1 MCGVE
6 MPTFLVE
13 AYQPRG
19 RNKSLAEIERRA
31 RAAAAEL
38 SISGTAV
45 RYLRSIYVPA
55 DETCFHFIEAASL
68 EAVEEV
74 GRRAGLA
81 FDRITEAVEPIPCQG
96 GVR

>member
-1 MCGVE
+1 

-13 AYQPRG
+13 AYEPRG
-19 RNKSLAEIERRA
+19 RNGSLAEIEGRA

-38 SISGTAV
+38 SRSGMAV

-55 DETCFHFIEAASL
+55 DETCFHVFEGSSIGQ
-68 EAVEEV
+68 VEEV

-81 FDRITEAVEPIPCQG
+81 FDRITEAVEPAADG
-96 GVR
+96 RGMR